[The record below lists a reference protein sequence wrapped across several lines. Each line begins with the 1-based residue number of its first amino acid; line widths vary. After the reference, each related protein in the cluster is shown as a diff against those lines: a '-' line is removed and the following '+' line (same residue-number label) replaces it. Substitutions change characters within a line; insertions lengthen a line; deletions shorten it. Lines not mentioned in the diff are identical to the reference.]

1 MKQKTKLLSALAL
14 LAVVICAVAA
24 ILVFQKQAA
33 PYDLT
38 EKTNIAMDTIVGVK
52 LYGAPSGSEA
62 EAAMNVVTG
71 LEGVISRY
79 KEGSD
84 VYRLNKTGKCKSTL
98 LPVVLT
104 QCKAIEEGSGG
115 KFDLSVGAVSA
126 LWDFDTDTP
135 RLPDAGALQRAL
147 STVDYQKITVTGD
160 TVAASPGQ
168 QLDLGSI
175 GKGLACDLVR
185 QYLVSAGVKG
195 AVVSVGGSILAYG
208 QKSDKKEPWSI
219 AIRHPRKENA
229 FLGYIRLDEG
239 FVSTSGDYERYFE
252 QDGKRYCHLLDAK
265 TGYPADSGLCSV
277 TVVCQ
282 NGMLSDALSTAC
294 YLMGEDASKPLLEAN
309 DAAAVFVKTD
319 GTVSVFGDV
328 DFTADES

>member
-1 MKQKTKLLSALAL
+1 MKQKTKLLSALLAL
-14 LAVVICAVAA
+14 VVAGGALTV
-24 ILVFQKQAA
+24 ILLFSKKAA
-33 PYDLT
+33 PYPLT
-38 EKTNIAMDTIVGVK
+38 EKTSIAMDTIVGVK

-104 QCKAIEEGSGG
+104 QCKAIEEASNG

-126 LWDFDTDTP
+126 LWNFDAETP
-135 RLPDAGALQRAL
+135 RLPDDAALQTAKA
-147 STVDYQKITVTGD
+147 TVDYRKITVTGD
-160 TVAASPGQ
+160 TVRVAPGQ
-168 QLDLGSI
+168 QLDLGAV
-175 GKGLACDLVR
+175 GKGLACDMVK

-195 AVVSVGGSILAYG
+195 AVVSVGGSILAFG
-208 QKSDKKEPWSI
+208 QKSDRLEPWSI

-229 FLGYIRLDEG
+229 FLGYIRLNEG

-252 QDGKRYCHLLDAK
+252 QDGVRYCHLLDAT

-294 YLMGEDASKPLLEAN
+294 YLLGEEASKPLLEAN

-319 GTVSVFGDV
+319 GAVSTFGDV

>member
-1 MKQKTKLLSALAL
+1 MVAGGALT
-14 LAVVICAVAA
+14 A
-24 ILVFQKQAA
+24 ILLFSKKAA
-33 PYDLT
+33 PYPLT
-38 EKTNIAMDTIVGVK
+38 EKTSIAMDTIVGVK

-104 QCKAIEEGSGG
+104 QCKAIEEASNG

-126 LWDFDTDTP
+126 LWDFDAETP
-135 RLPDAGALQRAL
+135 RLPDDTALQAAL
-147 STVDYQKITVTGD
+147 STVDYSKVTVTGD

-175 GKGLACDLVR
+175 GKGLACDMVK
-185 QYLVSAGVKG
+185 QYLTSAGVK
-195 AVVSVGGSILAYG
+195 VGGSILAFG

-229 FLGYIRLDEG
+229 FLGYIRLSEG

-252 QDGKRYCHLLDAK
+252 QDGVRYCHLLDAT

-294 YLMGEDASKPLLEAN
+294 YLLGEEASKPLLEAN

-319 GTVSVFGDV
+319 GAVSTFGDV